1 MGTILGTSF
10 LFFLFSMFLPGFK
23 VTGSK
28 LNYLW
33 LTLGYLLLMGIVS
46 LITYPLE
53 SALGFLFSILKLIPF
68 IGGILYNFSNATVAF
83 SLTFCSTFV
92 LLIILDAAMESFS
105 MKSKMVAFTVSLILA
120 SVHAVP
126 LIMG

>member
-1 MGTILGTSF
+1 MGLVLSTSF
-10 LFFLFSMFLPGFK
+10 LFFLFSMLLPGFK

-28 LNYLW
+28 FNYLW
-33 LTLGYLLLMGIVS
+33 LTLGYLFLMSIVN
-46 LITYPLE
+46 LITGPLTF
-53 SALGFLFSILKLIPF
+53 FLDFLLIFLKIIP
-68 IGGILYNFSNATVAF
+68 IVGIYLYAISKTIIAF

-120 SVHAVP
+120 SLQAAP
-126 LIMG
+126 LLIG